1 MQRFV
6 YSGLV
11 MSVILIS
18 ASAFG
23 IAEELKVFPGSR
35 LDEKA
40 SAEASQAAPGKVSQV
55 YVTSESFDKV
65 FAFYKGIYKQDLS
78 MHSTGPK
85 LPSGEQIQWAFFLID
100 SGTKLSNS
108 NFWMKVQ
115 HPYVGGSDGKDI
127 RDVTVIQSVR
137 KK

>member
-1 MQRFV
+1 MKRFV
-6 YSGLV
+6 CSGFV
-11 MSVILIS
+11 WSVILILS
-18 ASAFG
+18 GACG

-40 SAEASQAAPGKVSQV
+40 GAEASKAVPGKISEV
-55 YVTSESFDKV
+55 YVTSESYAKV
-65 FAFYKGIYKQDLS
+65 VAFYKGIYKQDTS
-78 MHSTGPK
+78 MPSAGPK
-85 LPSGEQIQWAFFLID
+85 LPSGEQVQWAFFIID
-100 SGTKLSNS
+100 NATKLSNS

-127 RDVTVIQSVR
+127 RAVTVIQSVR